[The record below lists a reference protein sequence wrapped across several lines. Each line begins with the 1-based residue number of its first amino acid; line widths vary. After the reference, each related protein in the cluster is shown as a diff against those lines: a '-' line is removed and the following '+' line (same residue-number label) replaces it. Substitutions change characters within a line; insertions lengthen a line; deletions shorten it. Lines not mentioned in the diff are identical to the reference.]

1 MFRGL
6 RTTVVTGVKPR
17 VAPST
22 WEALRTLDHA
32 VRSRLGAER
41 DGTRAEPPV
50 GQAVPTPQAGTA
62 PAGGGQLPLDRS
74 VIRLLTEVRNEL
86 RTGRTIPSMGS
97 ALRQR
102 AVDQSVDH
110 ILSDS
115 RFDNVGVNLDKSPV
129 IDAALREVTLDGTV
143 AEFGVYRGTSLT
155 QIATFFPDR
164 TVHGFDSLVGLPTAW
179 GTKAAGA
186 FHVGGVPPELPVTNV
201 EFHVGWF
208 DDTVPEF
215 AREHSGPFA
224 LAHLDADLYS
234 STKTVFDHL
243 GHWFIPGTI
252 AVFDEYFGFHG
263 WQHHEHKAFEEFL
276 ARTGLSFEAISL
288 GHMNLAVRITD
299 G

>member
-1 MFRGL
+1 MFEGL
-6 RTTVVTGVKPR
+6 RTTVVSSVKPR
-17 VAPST
+17 VNPST
-22 WEALRTLDHA
+22 WEALRTLNHA
-32 VRSRLGAER
+32 IQSRLGGAHHT
-41 DGTRAEPPV
+41 GTRAEPPAD
-50 GQAVPTPQAGTA
+50 QAVPLRSDASLT
-62 PAGGGQLPLDRS
+62 GGAQVSGDES
-74 VIRLLTEVRNEL
+74 VVRLLTEVRNEL
-86 RTGRTIPSMGS
+86 RAGRTIPSM
-97 ALRQR
+97 ANAIRQR

-110 ILSDS
+110 ILSDP
-115 RFDNVGVNLDKSPV
+115 RFDNVRVNLDKSPV

-155 QIATFFPDR
+155 QIAKFFPDR
-164 TVHGFDSLVGLPTAW
+164 VVHGFDSFVGLPAAW
-179 GTKAAGA
+179 GSKAAGA
-186 FHVGGVPPELPVTNV
+186 FHVGGVPPQLRVTNV

-208 DDTVPEF
+208 ADTVPEF
-215 AREHSGPFA
+215 AREHAGPFA

-243 GHWFIPGTI
+243 GHWFVPCTI

-288 GHMNLAVRITD
+288 GHMNLAVCITD